1 MIQDHDVPG
10 RGIEPPPLTRFDF
23 ESNAATNYAIRAK
36 VLHIIGCIQNMEAS
50 DKLLGMTLQTQDHP
64 NLMHKQFIIFGK
76 IFNLYFVEIVTSGI
90 LVRI

>member
-1 MIQDHDVPG
+1 MPG

-50 DKLLGMTLQTQDHP
+50 DKLLGMTLQMQDHP
-64 NLMHKQFIIFGK
+64 NLMHKQFITFGK
-76 IFNLYFVEIVTSGI
+76 IFNLYFVEIVTGGI
-90 LVRI
+90 LVLI